1 MRSYYFSHSFETLFR
16 ENRFRQHGYLSIG
29 IDPRVLFFLN
39 DSSPLERRSNKL
51 SKGWSRG
58 ERKNGKHR
66 MVGNVARWNVTHP
79 GKERGE
85 GLGRKDQHSRCNPV
99 SHRLVIPSHT
109 CSPSHHLLRP
119 FSGSCSPAFHRPLRL
134 SRFPSSFVTELESPS
149 SFIYLFIFLLRT
161 RIRKRKRERKFNFRM
176 KEEALVLKIVPYRPG
191 WKISFYRQL
200 YKWIDRFFSYI
211 EKNIYIYTRAW

>member
-1 MRSYYFSHSFETLFR
+1 MKFLLGTDSLRAEHDAYYSYYFFHSFETLFR
-16 ENRFRQHGYLSIG
+16 ENRFRQHGYLSIR
-29 IDPRVLFFLN
+29 IDPRVLFFL
-39 DSSPLERRSNKL
+39 SILLP
-51 SKGWSRG
+51 SRG
-58 ERKNGKHR
+58 DRISYRRVGRVERKNGKHR

-79 GKERGE
+79 GEERGE

-134 SRFPSSFVTELESPS
+134 SRFPSSFVTELQSPS

-161 RIRKRKRERKFNFRM
+161 RIRKRKRERKFNFRI

-191 WKISFYRQL
+191 
-200 YKWIDRFFSYI
+200 
-211 EKNIYIYTRAW
+211 

>member
-1 MRSYYFSHSFETLFR
+1 MKFLLGTDSLRAEHDAL
-16 ENRFRQHGYLSIG
+16 
-29 IDPRVLFFLN
+29 VLFLSFLRN
-39 DSSPLERRSNKL
+39 VVPRKSLPSTRISLDRYRSTCSLLPLDSSPLERRSNKL

-66 MVGNVARWNVTHP
+66 MVGNVARWNVSHP
-79 GKERGE
+79 GEERGE

-161 RIRKRKRERKFNFRM
+161 RIRKRKRERKFNFRI

-191 WKISFYRQL
+191 
-200 YKWIDRFFSYI
+200 
-211 EKNIYIYTRAW
+211 

>member
-1 MRSYYFSHSFETLFR
+1 MNEIFTRNRLVTCRTRCARIISLIPSKRCSAKIASVNTDISRSVSIHVFSSL
-16 ENRFRQHGYLSIG
+16 L
-29 IDPRVLFFLN
+29 PL

-66 MVGNVARWNVTHP
+66 MVGNVARWNVSHP
-79 GKERGE
+79 GEERGE

-119 FSGSCSPAFHRPLRL
+119 FSGSCSPAFHRPLRHPFL
-134 SRFPSSFVTELESPS
+134 VFHLCYGTRKSIFVYLFIYFPSSYEDTKTKAGKKVQFPNERRSACVKDRSLS
-149 SFIYLFIFLLRT
+149 SRMKNIFLST
-161 RIRKRKRERKFNFRM
+161 
-176 KEEALVLKIVPYRPG
+176 IV
-191 WKISFYRQL
+191 
-200 YKWIDRFFSYI
+200 
-211 EKNIYIYTRAW
+211 

>member
-1 MRSYYFSHSFETLFR
+1 MNEIFTRNRLVTCRTRCVLFVLFLSFLRNVVPRKSLPSTRISLDPYRSTCFL
-16 ENRFRQHGYLSIG
+16 
-29 IDPRVLFFLN
+29 LFFL
-39 DSSPLERRSNKL
+39 SILLP
-51 SKGWSRG
+51 SRG
-58 ERKNGKHR
+58 DRISYRRVGRVERKNGKHR

-79 GKERGE
+79 GEERGE

-161 RIRKRKRERKFNFRM
+161 RIRKRKRESS
-176 KEEALVLKIVPYRPG
+176 
-191 WKISFYRQL
+191 IS
-200 YKWIDRFFSYI
+200 
-211 EKNIYIYTRAW
+211 E

>member
-1 MRSYYFSHSFETLFR
+1 MCIIRIISLIPSKRCSAKIASVNTDISRSVSIHVFSSL
-16 ENRFRQHGYLSIG
+16 L
-29 IDPRVLFFLN
+29 PL

-119 FSGSCSPAFHRPLRL
+119 FSGSCSLPPFTVPSAFPVFQLPLSRNSKVHLRL
-134 SRFPSSFVTELESPS
+134 
-149 SFIYLFIFLLRT
+149 FIYLFSFFVRGYENESGKESSISEWKK
-161 RIRKRKRERKFNFRM
+161 KR
-176 KEEALVLKIVPYRPG
+176 LC
-191 WKISFYRQL
+191 
-200 YKWIDRFFSYI
+200 
-211 EKNIYIYTRAW
+211 

>member
-1 MRSYYFSHSFETLFR
+1 MNEIFTR
-16 ENRFRQHGYLSIG
+16 NRLVTCRT
-29 IDPRVLFFLN
+29 RCVLFVLFLSFLRN
-39 DSSPLERRSNKL
+39 VVPRKSLPSTRISLDPYRSTCSL
-51 SKGWSRG
+51 LPELILLPSRG
-58 ERKNGKHR
+58 DRISYRRVGRVERKNGKHR

-79 GKERGE
+79 GEERGE

-134 SRFPSSFVTELESPS
+134 SRFPSSFVTELQSPS

-161 RIRKRKRERKFNFRM
+161 RIRKRKRERKFNFRI

-191 WKISFYRQL
+191 
-200 YKWIDRFFSYI
+200 
-211 EKNIYIYTRAW
+211 

>member
-1 MRSYYFSHSFETLFR
+1 MKFLLGTDSLRAEHDAL
-16 ENRFRQHGYLSIG
+16 
-29 IDPRVLFFLN
+29 VLFLSFLRN
-39 DSSPLERRSNKL
+39 VVPRKSLPSTRISLDRYRSTCSLLPERFFSSRENKL

-134 SRFPSSFVTELESPS
+134 SRFPSSFVTELQSPS

-161 RIRKRKRERKFNFRM
+161 RIRKRKRESS
-176 KEEALVLKIVPYRPG
+176 
-191 WKISFYRQL
+191 IS
-200 YKWIDRFFSYI
+200 
-211 EKNIYIYTRAW
+211 E

>member
-1 MRSYYFSHSFETLFR
+1 MNEIFTRNRLVTCRTRCARIISLIPSKRCSAKIASVNTDISRSVSIHVFSSL
-16 ENRFRQHGYLSIG
+16 L
-29 IDPRVLFFLN
+29 PL

-79 GKERGE
+79 GEERGE

-134 SRFPSSFVTELESPS
+134 SRFPSSFVTELQSPS

-161 RIRKRKRERKFNFRM
+161 RIRKRKRERKFNFRI

-191 WKISFYRQL
+191 
-200 YKWIDRFFSYI
+200 
-211 EKNIYIYTRAW
+211 

>member
-1 MRSYYFSHSFETLFR
+1 MKFLLGTDSLRAEHDAYYSYYFFHSFETLFR

-29 IDPRVLFFLN
+29 IDPRVLFFL
-39 DSSPLERRSNKL
+39 SILLPLRGDRISYRRV
-51 SKGWSRG
+51 GRV

-79 GKERGE
+79 GEERGE

-161 RIRKRKRERKFNFRM
+161 RIRKRKRERKFNFRI

-191 WKISFYRQL
+191 
-200 YKWIDRFFSYI
+200 
-211 EKNIYIYTRAW
+211 

>member
-1 MRSYYFSHSFETLFR
+1 MKFLLGTDSLRAEHDAYYSYYFSHSFETLFR

-29 IDPRVLFFLN
+29 IDPRVLFFL
-39 DSSPLERRSNKL
+39 SILLP
-51 SKGWSRG
+51 SRG
-58 ERKNGKHR
+58 DRISYRRVGRVERKNGKHR

-79 GKERGE
+79 GEERGE

-161 RIRKRKRERKFNFRM
+161 RIRKRKRERKFNFRI

-191 WKISFYRQL
+191 
-200 YKWIDRFFSYI
+200 
-211 EKNIYIYTRAW
+211 

>member
-1 MRSYYFSHSFETLFR
+1 MKFLLGTDSLRAEHDAYYSYYFSHSFETLFR

-29 IDPRVLFFLN
+29 IDPRVLFFL
-39 DSSPLERRSNKL
+39 SILPL
-51 SKGWSRG
+51 SRG
-58 ERKNGKHR
+58 DRISYRRVGRVERKNGKHR

-134 SRFPSSFVTELESPS
+134 SRFPSSFVKELQSPS
-149 SFIYLFIFLLRT
+149 SFIYLFIFFLPT
-161 RIRKRKRERKFNFRM
+161 RIRKRKRERKFNFRI

-191 WKISFYRQL
+191 
-200 YKWIDRFFSYI
+200 
-211 EKNIYIYTRAW
+211 

>member
-1 MRSYYFSHSFETLFR
+1 MKFLLGTDSLRAEHDALVLFLSFLRNVVPRKSLPSTRISLDPYRSTCFL
-16 ENRFRQHGYLSIG
+16 
-29 IDPRVLFFLN
+29 LFFL
-39 DSSPLERRSNKL
+39 SILLP
-51 SKGWSRG
+51 SRG
-58 ERKNGKHR
+58 DRISYRRVGRVERKNGKHR

-79 GKERGE
+79 GEERGE

-134 SRFPSSFVTELESPS
+134 SRFPSSFVTEFESPS

-191 WKISFYRQL
+191 
-200 YKWIDRFFSYI
+200 
-211 EKNIYIYTRAW
+211 

>member
-1 MRSYYFSHSFETLFR
+1 MNEIFTR
-16 ENRFRQHGYLSIG
+16 NRLVTCRTRCARIISLIPSKRCSAKIASVNGYLSIG
-29 IDPRVLFFLN
+29 IDPRVLFFL
-39 DSSPLERRSNKL
+39 SILLP
-51 SKGWSRG
+51 SRG
-58 ERKNGKHR
+58 DRISYRRVGRVERKNGKHR
-66 MVGNVARWNVTHP
+66 MVGNVARWNVSHP

-134 SRFPSSFVTELESPS
+134 SRFPSSFVTELQSPS

-161 RIRKRKRERKFNFRM
+161 RIRKRKRERKFNFRI

-191 WKISFYRQL
+191 
-200 YKWIDRFFSYI
+200 
-211 EKNIYIYTRAW
+211 

>member
-1 MRSYYFSHSFETLFR
+1 MNEIFTRNRLVTCRTRCVLFVLFLSFLRNVVPRKSLPSTRISLDPYRSTCFL
-16 ENRFRQHGYLSIG
+16 
-29 IDPRVLFFLN
+29 LFFL
-39 DSSPLERRSNKL
+39 SILLP
-51 SKGWSRG
+51 SRG
-58 ERKNGKHR
+58 DRISYRRVGRVERKNGKHR

-79 GKERGE
+79 GEERGE

-134 SRFPSSFVTELESPS
+134 SRFPSSFVKELESPS
-149 SFIYLFIFLLRT
+149 SFIYLFIFLLRS
-161 RIRKRKRERKFNFRM
+161 RIRKRKRERKFNFRI

-191 WKISFYRQL
+191 
-200 YKWIDRFFSYI
+200 
-211 EKNIYIYTRAW
+211 

>member
-1 MRSYYFSHSFETLFR
+1 MNEIFTRNRLVTCRTRCVLFVLFLSFLRNVVPRKSLPSTRISLDPYRSTCFL
-16 ENRFRQHGYLSIG
+16 
-29 IDPRVLFFLN
+29 LFFL
-39 DSSPLERRSNKL
+39 SILLP
-51 SKGWSRG
+51 SRG
-58 ERKNGKHR
+58 DRISYRRVGRVERKNGKHR

-79 GKERGE
+79 GEERGE

-176 KEEALVLKIVPYRPG
+176 KEEALVLKIVPYRRG
-191 WKISFYRQL
+191 
-200 YKWIDRFFSYI
+200 
-211 EKNIYIYTRAW
+211 

>member
-1 MRSYYFSHSFETLFR
+1 MNEIFTRNRLVTCRTRCVLFVLFLSFLR
-16 ENRFRQHGYLSIG
+16 NVVPRKSLPSHGYLSIG
-29 IDPRVLFFLN
+29 IDPRVLFFL
-39 DSSPLERRSNKL
+39 SILLP
-51 SKGWSRG
+51 SRG
-58 ERKNGKHR
+58 DRISYRRVGRVERKNGKHR

-79 GKERGE
+79 GEERGE

-134 SRFPSSFVTELESPS
+134 SRFPSSFVTELQSPS
-149 SFIYLFIFLLRT
+149 SFIYLFIYFPSSYEDT
-161 RIRKRKRERKFNFRM
+161 KTKEKRERKFNFRI

-191 WKISFYRQL
+191 
-200 YKWIDRFFSYI
+200 
-211 EKNIYIYTRAW
+211 